1 MKHILQQLKV
11 CLLFSILIF
20 VTTALSQQ
28 KMYWS
33 EIVDNPKIRRANLEG
48 SNIEDILTIFTSG
61 FAGVTDIDIDNVG
74 GKIYWTNSLAGKI
87 QRADLDGNN
96 LVDILTG
103 LSNPFSIALDISSG
117 KMYWTTVFPPNM
129 IQRAN
134 LDGSN
139 IEDLVDLGNVFPAG
153 LTLDPI
159 GEKIYWVTGAIQ
171 RADLDGSNVELLL
184 QVSEAGS
191 ITLDTQ
197 GGKMYWVVSSL
208 SDPEIVRANLD
219 GSNMEILVDNS
230 TATLER
236 LWDIALD
243 LPAGKMYW
251 IDLIAEKIQ
260 RANLDGSNVEDI
272 ITSGLNSPG
281 YINILPAPTAVDED
295 VTTIP
300 NKYVLKQNF
309 PNPFNPSTT
318 IKFSIPSQSFTTLK
332 VYDILG
338 NEIVELVNE
347 QLSAGNYKFNFAA
360 ESASGGLPSG
370 IYFYRITSG
379 SFTAVK
385 KMTLLK

>member
-1 MKHILQQLKV
+1 MKHIIQQLKV

-20 VTTALSQQ
+20 VTTAPSQPR
-28 KMYWS
+28 MYWS
-33 EIVDNPKIRRANLEG
+33 EVVDDSKIRRANLDG
-48 SNIEDILTIFTSG
+48 TNMEDILTRFTSG
-61 FAGVTDIDIDNVG
+61 FAAAKDIDIDNVG

-87 QRADLDGNN
+87 QSADLDGSN

-103 LSNPFSIALDISSG
+103 LNSPNYIALDANGG
-117 KMYWTTVFPPNM
+117 KVYWTSYDINSFTGK
-129 IQRAN
+129 IHRAN

-139 IEDLVDLGNVFPAG
+139 VEDLVDLSTALSTG

-159 GEKIYWVTGAIQ
+159 GGKIYWVTGAIQ

-184 QVSEAGS
+184 QVSEAAS
-191 ITLDTQ
+191 ITLDTP
-197 GGKMYWVVSSL
+197 GGKMYWVVSSFAE
-208 SDPEIVRANLD
+208 PEILRANLD

-236 LWDIALD
+236 PWDIALD

-251 IDLIAEKIQ
+251 IDLVADKIQ
-260 RANLDGSNVEDI
+260 RANLDGSNVEDVI
-272 ITSGLNSPG
+272 SSGLNSPG

-295 VTTIP
+295 VITIP

-338 NEIVELVNE
+338 NEIAELVNE
-347 QLSAGNYKFNFAA
+347 QLAAGNYKFNFAA
-360 ESASGGLPSG
+360 DNLSSGV
-370 IYFYRITSG
+370 YFYTIHEG
-379 SFTAVK
+379 EFTETK
-385 KMTLLK
+385 KMMLLR